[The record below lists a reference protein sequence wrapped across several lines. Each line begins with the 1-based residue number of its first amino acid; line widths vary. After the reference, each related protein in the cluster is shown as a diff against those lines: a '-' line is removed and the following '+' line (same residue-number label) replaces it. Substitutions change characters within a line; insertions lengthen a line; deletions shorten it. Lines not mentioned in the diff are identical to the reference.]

1 MTAGSSEPCAPGR
14 LPADPRPG
22 ADADGSPA
30 APSLVLWD
38 IDHTLI
44 DSSAVTQR
52 VYATAFRRATGL
64 PMRLPW
70 RFDGRTERAAV
81 TDALRE
87 HGLDPHDGGLF
98 RAFAEALT
106 AEMGALL
113 GAMSAEGRVLPGA
126 VAALTALGA
135 VPGVH
140 QSVLTGNLFAIAEL
154 KLRAFGLTGYVDLRL
169 GAYGEDAYER
179 TDLPVHAFGRA
190 GRHLG
195 RRHDGAGT
203 VIIGDTPR
211 DVATAR
217 AAGARC
223 VAVATG
229 SHGVAEL
236 RAAGAD
242 IVLPDLSD
250 TTAVLRAVTSVRP

>member
-1 MTAGSSEPCAPGR
+1 MTAGLPEPAIPGR
-14 LPADPRPG
+14 LPAVPRPG
-22 ADADGSPA
+22 ADDPRA
-30 APSLVLWD
+30 APLLVLWD

-44 DSSAVTQR
+44 DSSAVSQR

-87 HGLDPHDGGLF
+87 HGLDPHDGLF
-98 RAFAEALT
+98 GAFAEALA
-106 AEMGALL
+106 AEMGARL
-113 GAMSAEGRVLPGA
+113 GAMAAEGRVLPGA

-140 QSVLTGNLFAIAEL
+140 QSVLTGNLSAIAEL
-154 KLRAFGLTGYVDLRL
+154 KLRAFGLTGYLDLRL

-190 GRHLG
+190 ERHLG
-195 RRHDGAGT
+195 RLYGDA

-211 DVATAR
+211 DVAAAR
-217 AAGARC
+217 GAGAGA

-229 SHGVAEL
+229 SHGVEDL

-242 IVLPDLSD
+242 VVLTDLSD
-250 TTAVLRAVTSVRP
+250 TAAVLRAVTGVRP